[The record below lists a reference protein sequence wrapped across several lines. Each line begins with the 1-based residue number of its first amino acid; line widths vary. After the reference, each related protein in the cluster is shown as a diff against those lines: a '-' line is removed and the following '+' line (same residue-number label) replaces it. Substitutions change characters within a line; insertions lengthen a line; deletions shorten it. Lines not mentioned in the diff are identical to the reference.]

1 MEQLHYVEGHALALL
16 DPIPVAS
23 VLLFLTRFV
32 AQMARLIPTTVKQD
46 VSVFLLT
53 VKGNVP
59 ALTKNQKFP
68 WKNVFAMKYLNLFAG
83 EMEKLIQT
91 DVKLDVMEPDV
102 SARDHALVRMMN
114 MTVTKEKKLCLGR
127 SLIQVLALRFYHVIH
142 MIN

>member
-1 MEQLHYVEGHALALL
+1 
-16 DPIPVAS
+16 
-23 VLLFLTRFV
+23 
-32 AQMARLIPTTVKQD
+32 
-46 VSVFLLT
+46 
-53 VKGNVP
+53 
-59 ALTKNQKFP
+59 
-68 WKNVFAMKYLNLFAG
+68 MKYLSLFAG